1 MQGHVGDADTEVQQ
15 LAVGGLLLWPS
26 CSPNVSLVSA
36 AARCS
41 GHPDFEPKR
50 RKSSELLAAGWLLG
64 RGCGAQPQK
73 QDAEHQKRASA
84 LSPPSARDELVF
96 ETLQCKNPPCH
107 QGAPIK
113 NQSRARG
120 PASQREESRA
130 YEPRVAS
137 RIDVRQAEQGPT
149 DGGRGQAEAEGK
161 AKWRQRASQAQPSR
175 QPGWPVR
182 WAAHLL
188 VCPRPAIGRLQSST
202 LRVLRSASVHRPSP
216 LPSSLPFIRSITIP
230 PPLLPSTNSAAEKNT
245 SRSPSTT
252 LQHLSPRTIV
262 PATLHRSAILGL
274 ASNCSASLVRP
285 APTHSI
291 SRGSHL
297 QLPHHPRTTNTLCIF
312 ELAASQHSSRA
323 ATASSVRVTPPSPYP
338 LAPPPSKR

>member
-1 MQGHVGDADTEVQQ
+1 M
-15 LAVGGLLLWPS
+15 
-26 CSPNVSLVSA
+26 
-36 AARCS
+36 
-41 GHPDFEPKR
+41 
-50 RKSSELLAAGWLLG
+50 
-64 RGCGAQPQK
+64 
-73 QDAEHQKRASA
+73 
-84 LSPPSARDELVF
+84 
-96 ETLQCKNPPCH
+96 
-107 QGAPIK
+107 
-113 NQSRARG
+113 
-120 PASQREESRA
+120 
-130 YEPRVAS
+130 
-137 RIDVRQAEQGPT
+137 RQAEQGPT

-161 AKWRQRASQAQPSR
+161 AKWRQRASQAQPSSE
-175 QPGWPVR
+175 PGWPVR

-188 VCPRPAIGRLQSST
+188 VCPVQPLVGCKAPLCAFYAPRPFTARRHCHRHSPSS
-202 LRVLRSASVHRPSP
+202 APSP
-216 LPSSLPFIRSITIP
+216 SHDRYYRPQTVQRR
-230 PPLLPSTNSAAEKNT
+230 KNT

-297 QLPHHPRTTNTLCIF
+297 QPPHHPRTTNTLCIF

-323 ATASSVRVTPPSPYP
+323 ATASSVRVIPPSPYP

>member
-1 MQGHVGDADTEVQQ
+1 MEAASQSSPAKQPARLARSVGR
-15 LAVGGLLLWPS
+15 S
-26 CSPNVSLVSA
+26 
-36 AARCS
+36 
-41 GHPDFEPKR
+41 
-50 RKSSELLAAGWLLG
+50 
-64 RGCGAQPQK
+64 
-73 QDAEHQKRASA
+73 
-84 LSPPSARDELVF
+84 SARL
-96 ETLQCKNPPCH
+96 
-107 QGAPIK
+107 
-113 NQSRARG
+113 
-120 PASQREESRA
+120 
-130 YEPRVAS
+130 
-137 RIDVRQAEQGPT
+137 
-149 DGGRGQAEAEGK
+149 
-161 AKWRQRASQAQPSR
+161 
-175 QPGWPVR
+175 
-182 WAAHLL
+182 
-188 VCPRPAIGRLQSST
+188 PRPAIGRLQSST

-230 PPLLPSTNSAAEKNT
+230 RPLLPSTNSAAEKNT

-297 QLPHHPRTTNTLCIF
+297 QPPHHPRTTNTLCIF

-323 ATASSVRVTPPSPYP
+323 ATASSVRVIPPSPYP